1 MIDLEWVKDYIDISD
16 QDLKQLAV
24 KITKAGINIEKVITN
39 HIDNLVVGEIL
50 KCDKLEGSDHLHICK
65 VNTGSDVR
73 QIVCGASNVKEN
85 MKVIVALPG
94 AILPNNVEIKKGK
107 ILNVE
112 SCGMLCALYELGL
125 EEKTEQTYNKGIA
138 SLGNDAIVG
147 SDPLVYLNL
156 DSTLYELDIHK
167 HRNNDCYYHIGFAY
181 EIGAILNRKVN
192 LPSDNFN
199 TIDDNINNHLK
210 LEIKTDKCPYFLARM
225 ATDVEIKQSP
235 EFIKKRLLAC
245 GIRSINNVVDI
256 SNYVM
261 LEYGQPLH
269 FYDYNKID
277 EKIMV
282 QESSNTEI
290 TTLDGVRRTLS
301 NDLVVSDNSN
311 ILSIAGIMGGME
323 SEVCENT
330 KTIVIESAIF
340 SPISIRNTANRL
352 LLKSEASIRYGKGLN
367 YEYTILA
374 MNRACHLLEKYASA
388 KILSGTLTHDKVD
401 KQKKV
406 VEFKKDDINKMLG
419 ISITIDDMKKELE
432 RLGFSYI
439 VKDDFFKVT
448 IPKRRL
454 DIDPYVNDI
463 AEEIGRLYGYY
474 NLTSTLPIAPIKKG
488 EYKGDVKYRKAIS
501 KRLRALGLNEVK
513 TYTLVSKKMASQFNY
528 ENKTHLFLP
537 NFMSADKSVVR
548 TSLLPS
554 LINVYEYNKAR
565 KVQDINIYEISKTY
579 DNNYNE
585 DIKIGVLMSGSY
597 LTNDFKG
604 NVKVDFYLIKGI
616 LENLLNYLG
625 FKNRYDIIPFDICD
639 MHPYIGALV
648 TLDRK
653 NIGIIGKVHPS
664 IKDNLYVFEISLNA
678 LMTKTKP
685 LKYKEAN
692 KYPEIEKDLAFIV
705 DGDMPV
711 KQLIDIIKKA
721 GGRLLKNIKVFDVYE
736 KEELNGKKSIAF
748 KLLFFDEI
756 RTLTDEEV
764 MDVFNNIIKYVTN
777 KTNAILRDK

>member
-1 MIDLEWVKDYIDISD
+1 
-16 QDLKQLAV
+16 
-24 KITKAGINIEKVITN
+24 
-39 HIDNLVVGEIL
+39 
-50 KCDKLEGSDHLHICK
+50 
-65 VNTGSDVR
+65 
-73 QIVCGASNVKEN
+73 
-85 MKVIVALPG
+85 
-94 AILPNNVEIKKGK
+94 
-107 ILNVE
+107 
-112 SCGMLCALYELGL
+112 
-125 EEKTEQTYNKGIA
+125 
-138 SLGNDAIVG
+138 
-147 SDPLVYLNL
+147 
-156 DSTLYELDIHK
+156 
-167 HRNNDCYYHIGFAY
+167 
-181 EIGAILNRKVN
+181 
-192 LPSDNFN
+192 
-199 TIDDNINNHLK
+199 
-210 LEIKTDKCPYFLARM
+210 
-225 ATDVEIKQSP
+225 
-235 EFIKKRLLAC
+235 
-245 GIRSINNVVDI
+245 
-256 SNYVM
+256 
-261 LEYGQPLH
+261 
-269 FYDYNKID
+269 
-277 EKIMV
+277 
-282 QESSNTEI
+282 
-290 TTLDGVRRTLS
+290 
-301 NDLVVSDNSN
+301 
-311 ILSIAGIMGGME
+311 
-323 SEVCENT
+323 
-330 KTIVIESAIF
+330 
-340 SPISIRNTANRL
+340 
-352 LLKSEASIRYGKGLN
+352 
-367 YEYTILA
+367 
-374 MNRACHLLEKYASA
+374 
-388 KILSGTLTHDKVD
+388 
-401 KQKKV
+401 
-406 VEFKKDDINKMLG
+406 
-419 ISITIDDMKKELE
+419 
-432 RLGFSYI
+432 
-439 VKDDFFKVT
+439 
-448 IPKRRL
+448 
-454 DIDPYVNDI
+454 
-463 AEEIGRLYGYY
+463 
-474 NLTSTLPIAPIKKG
+474 
-488 EYKGDVKYRKAIS
+488 
-501 KRLRALGLNEVK
+501 
-513 TYTLVSKKMASQFNY
+513 
-528 ENKTHLFLP
+528 
-537 NFMSADKSVVR
+537 MSADKSVLR